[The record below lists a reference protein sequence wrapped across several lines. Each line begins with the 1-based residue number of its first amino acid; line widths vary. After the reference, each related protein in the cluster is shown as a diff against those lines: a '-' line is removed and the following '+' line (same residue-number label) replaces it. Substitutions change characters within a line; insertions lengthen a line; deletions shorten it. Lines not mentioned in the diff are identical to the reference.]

1 VGKTLCKRKKA
12 GKAADE
18 VNFICGKCGR
28 VAEKKK
34 LLCKA
39 KKLAAIK
46 IRRVA

>member
-1 VGKTLCKRKKA
+1 MGKTLCKQKKTA
-12 GKAADE
+12 KVADE

-28 VAEKKK
+28 VAVKKK

-39 KKLAAIK
+39 KKVAPSR